1 MHTGCQWEQ
10 LPIRQQLIV
19 SFYKKFVGFYSIT
32 SNASRTD
39 FKKKYFWGN
48 LVKITIFGM
57 TVPAPLKGPDFF
69 KRLIKL

>member
-1 MHTGCQWEQ
+1 VVLTELCDMVDC
-10 LPIRQQLIV
+10 QLIV

-39 FKKKYFWGN
+39 FKKQYFWGN
-48 LVKITIFGM
+48 LVKITIFSM

-69 KRLIKL
+69 